1 MPASNPMMRHDAP
14 ARPPAHPAY
23 RPDIDGLRA
32 IAVLSVVVFH
42 ALPEWLPGGFVGVD
56 IFFVISGFLISGI
69 LFDALQR
76 GRLSIVD
83 FYIRRIRR
91 IFPALLLVM
100 LACLLAGWFI
110 LLPEEYRQLGK
121 HILGGAG
128 FVSNIVLWNEAGY
141 FDTSAETKPLLHLWS
156 LGVEEQFYLFWPLL
170 LWAVYKR
177 RGGMLASLLGVMALS
192 FAWNIVSLPH
202 DAVAAFYLPM
212 SRFWELGAGALL
224 AWRLRQSPTPTLTFA
239 RVQADRIAAAGLLL
253 IVAAIA
259 VITKDDAFPGW
270 WALLPVTG
278 AVLLLAA
285 GPQARIN
292 RSVLSHRTMVWVGLI
307 SYPLYLWHWPL
318 LAFARLLVGTT
329 PSVQIRL
336 AAVALALLLA
346 WLTYRLVEIPVR
358 LRSAG
363 RRSAIT
369 LALLMVLMAALGG
382 YLVKR
387 NGMDFRKL
395 GAVAM
400 LFNDQ
405 VKETAVLNHFELPH
419 PSCVALMGKEYS
431 GDWCAAPASAEPPQI
446 LLMGDSYSGAYAPM
460 LARLYESSPQPQLV
474 FQQFAR
480 GGCAS
485 LLAGVSGYCGEIS
498 QRLAAYARQTPSI
511 KTVVLAANW
520 PGHIAAN
527 PDGVLKAL
535 EHTILY
541 YRQLDKRVVLL
552 LSPPNG
558 ANPKSCVLRGI
569 RLSDAD
575 FCNLPRAKAEEMDDH
590 YRDLLLPLL
599 QRLDVPVFDPYPTLC
614 DEHGCKVIDGP
625 RILYFDPG
633 HLSAYGA
640 QYLADHA
647 GDALRRL
654 LLEAPAH

>member
-1 MPASNPMMRHDAP
+1 MLASNHKTP
-14 ARPPAHPAY
+14 AGAASPATAHPGY

-42 ALPEWLPGGFVGVD
+42 AFPEWLPGGFVGVD

-76 GRLSIVD
+76 DRFSIVD

-121 HILGGAG
+121 HLLGGAG

-170 LWAVYKR
+170 LWAAWR
-177 RGGMLASLLGVMALS
+177 RRTGMLAVLLGVMALS
-192 FAWNIVSLPH
+192 FGWNIVWLH
-202 DAVAAFYLPM
+202 RDAVAAFYLPM

-224 AWRLRQSPTPTLTFA
+224 AWRHRQGAVPTS
-239 RVQADRIAAAGLLL
+239 VQAHRLSMAGLLL
-253 IVAAIA
+253 IVVAIA
-259 VITKDDAFPGW
+259 TITKDDAFPGW
-270 WALLPVTG
+270 WALLPVSG

-285 GPQARIN
+285 GPLARIN
-292 RSVLSHRTMVWVGLI
+292 RSLLSHRTMVWVGLI

-318 LAFARLLVGTT
+318 LAFARLVVGAT
-329 PSVQIRL
+329 PSVQLRL

-346 WLTYRLVEIPVR
+346 WLTYRLVELPVR

-363 RRSAIT
+363 HRSAVT
-369 LALLMVLMAALGG
+369 LALLMALMAALGG
-382 YLVKR
+382 YVVKR
-387 NGMDFRKL
+387 NGMDFRQL

-419 PSCVALMGKEYS
+419 PSCAALMGQEHS
-431 GDWCAAPASAEPPQI
+431 RDWCAAPVSAEPPQV
-446 LLMGDSYSGAYAPM
+446 LLIGDSYSGAYAPM
-460 LARLYESSPQPQLV
+460 LARLYQASPQPQLV

-485 LLAGVSGYCGEIS
+485 LLDGGGGYCGEIS
-498 QRLAAYARQTPSI
+498 ERVAAYARQTPSI

-527 PDGVLKAL
+527 PKGVLKAL

-541 YRQLDKRVVLL
+541 YRQLGKRVVVL

-575 FCNLPRAKAEEMDDH
+575 FCNLPRAKAEQMDDH
-590 YRDLLLPLL
+590 YRDLMLPLL

-654 LLEAPAH
+654 LLGTPAH